1 MKSSFFIKFGLLLII
16 VGVSSTSF
24 EVVSSYIG
32 EVNKD
37 VKTTNTIIDSID
49 KNYNN
54 LNRDVTSFKDDLED
68 TYSHFNM
75 FLEEFPVK
83 KNILLN
89 DIKNTKLNLGKIYL
103 SKNNLDK
110 ECSKNLNRQE
120 QKEKCEIYTIN
131 TDNATESYKKLVD
144 KYNYIVG
151 KYNKYAKKNKINT
164 EKTINY

>member
-32 EVNKD
+32 EINKD

-68 TYSHFNM
+68 TYSHFHM

-103 SKNNLDK
+103 SKNH
-110 ECSKNLNRQE
+110 
-120 QKEKCEIYTIN
+120 
-131 TDNATESYKKLVD
+131 
-144 KYNYIVG
+144 
-151 KYNKYAKKNKINT
+151 
-164 EKTINY
+164 